1 MSSSGSYP
9 QQQGYGQQ
17 PTAGP
22 PGYGQQSGY
31 PQPYGFG
38 GGPAPVRPAV
48 VTTAAV
54 LGFILGA
61 LATAAAIF
69 AFVGRSAVVGQ
80 DDGGT
85 GLAGALSGN
94 FLVFALIALTIA
106 VLLIWGSV
114 LAITG
119 RSRVLL
125 IVGAALLAALGLISF
140 FGSIGNDATDT
151 GGIIG
156 QLVGLAAALLIL
168 VFLSLAPA
176 ARYFAAHRDRRG
188 R

>member
-1 MSSSGSYP
+1 MASSPP
-9 QQQGYGQQ
+9 QVLPGTANNRDTHS
-17 PTAGP
+17 PTASAG
-22 PGYGQQSGY
+22 
-31 PQPYGFG
+31 
-38 GGPAPVRPAV
+38 APVRPGV
-48 VTTAAV
+48 VMAAAV
-54 LGFILGA
+54 LGVILGA

-69 AFVGRSAVVGQ
+69 AFVGGSALVGQ

-85 GLAGALSGN
+85 GLAGALSGI
-94 FLVFALIALTIA
+94 FLVFALIALTVA

-156 QLVGLAAALLIL
+156 LLVGLAAALLIL